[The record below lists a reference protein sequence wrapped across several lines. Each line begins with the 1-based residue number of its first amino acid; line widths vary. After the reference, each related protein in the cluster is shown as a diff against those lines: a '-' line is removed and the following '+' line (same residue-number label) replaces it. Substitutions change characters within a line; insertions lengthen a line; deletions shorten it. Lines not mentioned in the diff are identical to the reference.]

1 MAFAAGVRWRTE
13 ARVEILETLWR
24 VLDATLLTINETTVD
39 IKNII
44 VLVVILVATWAI
56 ARRVRR
62 IFQERAVPDEQ
73 PEAPVQYA
81 VGAMLHYLILIVG
94 WYIGFRTLGFD
105 LNAILVVLGAL
116 GIGIGFGLQSIVNNF
131 VSGLILLAERPI
143 KVGIGDVIE
152 VNGQLGTVEHLG
164 ARSTTLR
171 KFDHT
176 QAVVPNAD
184 LLSSV
189 VINWSL
195 DDRRIR
201 LDFSV
206 HVSYSADTKLVEETL
221 FDIVRGHTAVLEE
234 PEPRVYF
241 RAFDDSALDFWV
253 IAWVADLS
261 ERFQTVSDL
270 HHTVCATF
278 RQKGIDIPFP
288 RRDVR
293 LHTAETGQRP
303 PPDRQLGDSD

>member
-1 MAFAAGVRWRTE
+1 MEAFD
-13 ARVEILETLWR
+13 TLR
-24 VLDATLLTINETTVD
+24 YLLNVTLFSVGTTTVAP
-39 IKNII
+39 KNIV
-44 VLVVILVATWAI
+44 VLLVILGLTWAV
-56 ARRVRR
+56 ARRVRHGYEKLATADD
-62 IFQERAVPDEQ
+62 QPD
-73 PEAPVQYA
+73 APAKYA
-81 VGAMLHYLILIVG
+81 VSAMIHHLIVVIG
-94 WYIGFRTLGFD
+94 AYIGFRTLGFD
-105 LNAILVVLGAL
+105 LDAILVVLGAL

-164 ARSTTLR
+164 ARATTLR

-184 LLSSV
+184 LLSSL

-206 HVSYSADTKLVEETL
+206 HVSYSSDTKLVEETL
-221 FDIVRGHTAVLEE
+221 FDIVHGHLAILAE
-234 PEPRVYF
+234 PEPRVFF
-241 RAFDDSALDFWV
+241 RAFENSALDFWV

-261 ERFQTVSDL
+261 DRFQTVSDL
-270 HHTVCATF
+270 HHIVSETF
-278 RQKGIDIPFP
+278 REKGIEIPYP
-288 RRDVR
+288 QRDVNLR
-293 LHTAETGQRP
+293 SAVGAGGNPHAN
-303 PPDRQLGDSD
+303 

>member
-1 MAFAAGVRWRTE
+1 ME
-13 ARVEILETLWR
+13 ALDTLWR
-24 VLDATLLTINETTVD
+24 VLDVTLFTIDTTNVD
-39 IKNII
+39 IKNIV
-44 VLVVILVATWAI
+44 VLIVILGVTWVV
-56 ARRVRR
+56 ARRVRGA
-62 IFQERAVPDEQ
+62 FQARASEDDQPD
-73 PEAPVQYA
+73 APAKYA
-81 VGAMLHYLILIVG
+81 AGAMVHYLIVIIG
-94 WYIGFRTLGFD
+94 SYIGFRTLGFD
-105 LNAILVVLGAL
+105 LDAVLVVLGAL

-164 ARSTTLR
+164 ARATTLR

-184 LLSSV
+184 LLSSL

-206 HVSYSADTKLVEETL
+206 HVSYASDTKLVEETL
-221 FDIVRGHTAVLEE
+221 FDIVQNHPAILDD
-234 PEPRVYF
+234 PEPRVF
-241 RAFDDSALDFWV
+241 LRTFGDSALDFWV

-261 ERFQTVSDL
+261 DRFQTVSDL

-278 RQKGIDIPFP
+278 QEKGIKVPYP
-288 RRDVR
+288 
-293 LHTAETGQRP
+293 QRTVYV
-303 PPDRQLGDSD
+303 

>member
-1 MAFAAGVRWRTE
+1 M
-13 ARVEILETLWR
+13 ETLDSLWH
-24 VLDATLLTINETTVD
+24 VLNVTLFTINATNVD

-44 VLVVILVATWAI
+44 VLLVILGVTWVVG
-56 ARRVRR
+56 RRVRR
-62 IFQERAVPDEQ
+62 AFQERTSEDDQPD
-73 PEAPVQYA
+73 APAKYA
-81 VGAMLHYLILIVG
+81 AGAMIHYLIVIIG
-94 WYIGFRTLGFD
+94 SYIGFRTVGFD
-105 LNAILVVLGAL
+105 LDAVLVVLGAL

-164 ARSTTLR
+164 ARATTLR

-201 LDFSV
+201 LDFNV
-206 HVSYSADTKLVEETL
+206 HVDYASDTRRVEDTL
-221 FDIVRGHTAVLEE
+221 LDIMHRHPAILED
-234 PEPRVYF
+234 PEPCVFF
-241 RAFDDSALDFWV
+241 RAFGASALDFWV

-261 ERFQTVSDL
+261 DRFQTVSEL
-270 HHTVCATF
+270 HHTVSATF
-278 RQKGIDIPFP
+278 REEGIEIPFP
-288 RRDVR
+288 RRDVHLR
-293 LHTAETGQRP
+293 SEPQATGSIRAE
-303 PPDRQLGDSD
+303 

>member
-1 MAFAAGVRWRTE
+1 M
-13 ARVEILETLWR
+13 ETLDTLWH
-24 VLDATLLTINETTVD
+24 VLNVTLFTINATTVD

-44 VLVVILVATWAI
+44 VLLVILGVTWVV

-62 IFQERAVPDEQ
+62 VFQERTSEDEQ
-73 PEAPVQYA
+73 PDAPAKYA
-81 VGAMLHYLILIVG
+81 AGAMIHYLIVIIG
-94 WYIGFRTLGFD
+94 FYIGFRTVGFD
-105 LNAILVVLGAL
+105 LDAVLVVLGAL

-164 ARSTTLR
+164 ARATTLR

-184 LLSSV
+184 LLSSL

-206 HVSYSADTKLVEETL
+206 HVDYASDTRRVEETL
-221 FDIVRGHTAVLEE
+221 LDIVHRHPAILDD
-234 PEPRVYF
+234 PEPRVFF
-241 RAFDDSALDFWV
+241 RAFGASALDFWV
-253 IAWVADLS
+253 MAWVADLS
-261 ERFQTVSDL
+261 DRFQTVSDL
-270 HHTVCATF
+270 HHTVSATF
-278 RQKGIDIPFP
+278 REEGIEIPYP
-288 RRDVR
+288 
-293 LHTAETGQRP
+293 QRKVYLQTESEADELVP
-303 PPDRQLGDSD
+303 TT

>member
-1 MAFAAGVRWRTE
+1 ME
-13 ARVEILETLWR
+13 
-24 VLDATLLTINETTVD
+24 VLDNLWHVLNVTLFTINTTTVE

-44 VLVVILVATWAI
+44 ILVVILGVTWI
-56 ARRVRR
+56 VARRVRGA
-62 IFQERAVPDEQ
+62 FQDRASEDEQ
-73 PEAPVQYA
+73 PGAPAKYA
-81 VGAMLHYLILIVG
+81 VGAMIHYLIVIIG
-94 WYIGFRTLGFD
+94 SYIGFRTLGFD
-105 LNAILVVLGAL
+105 LDAILVVLGAL

-152 VNGQLGTVEHLG
+152 VNGELGTVEHLG
-164 ARSTTLR
+164 ARATTLR

-184 LLSSV
+184 LLSSL

-206 HVSYSADTKLVEETL
+206 HVAYASDTKLVEETL
-221 FDIVRGHTAVLEE
+221 LDIVHRHPAVLDD
-234 PEPRVYF
+234 PEPQVF
-241 RAFDDSALDFWV
+241 LRAFGASALDFWV

-261 ERFQTVSDL
+261 DRFQTVSDL
-270 HHTVCATF
+270 HHTVAATF
-278 RQKGIDIPFP
+278 REKGIVIPYP
-288 RRDVR
+288 QRDVYLR
-293 LHTAETGQRP
+293 SEPETAGVARAE
-303 PPDRQLGDSD
+303 

>member
-1 MAFAAGVRWRTE
+1 MEAF
-13 ARVEILETLWR
+13 ETLWHF
-24 VLDATLLTINETTVD
+24 LNITLFTVSATTVD
-39 IKNII
+39 INRII
-44 VLVVILVATWAI
+44 VLVFILGVTWAI

-62 IFQERAVPDEQ
+62 IFQERATSDDQPD
-73 PEAPVQYA
+73 APAKYA
-81 VGAMLHYLILIVG
+81 FGAMIHYLIVIVG
-94 WYIGFRTLGFD
+94 SYIGFRTLGFD
-105 LNAILVVLGAL
+105 LDSVLVVLGAL

-164 ARSTTLR
+164 ARATTLR

-184 LLSSV
+184 LLSCLV
-189 VINWSL
+189 TNWSL

-206 HVSYSADTKLVEETL
+206 YVSYASDSKLVETTL
-221 FDIVRGHTAVLEE
+221 LDIVHNHSAILDE
-234 PEPRVYF
+234 PEPRVFF
-241 RAFDDSALDFWV
+241 RSFGESALDFWV
-253 IAWVADLS
+253 MAWVADLS
-261 ERFQTVSDL
+261 DRFQTVSDL

-278 RQKGIDIPFP
+278 QEKGIEIPFP
-288 RRDVR
+288 QRDVNLR
-293 LHTAETGQRP
+293 STTVKDEASGAT
-303 PPDRQLGDSD
+303 

>member
-1 MAFAAGVRWRTE
+1 ME
-13 ARVEILETLWR
+13 ALDTLWR
-24 VLDATLLTINETTVD
+24 VLDVTLFTIDTTNVD
-39 IKNII
+39 IKNIV
-44 VLVVILVATWAI
+44 VLIVILGVTWVV
-56 ARRVRR
+56 ARRVRGA
-62 IFQERAVPDEQ
+62 FQARASEDDQPD
-73 PEAPVQYA
+73 APAKYA
-81 VGAMLHYLILIVG
+81 AGAMVHYLIVIIG
-94 WYIGFRTLGFD
+94 SYIGFRTLGFD
-105 LNAILVVLGAL
+105 LDAVLVVLGAL

-164 ARSTTLR
+164 ARATTLR

-184 LLSSV
+184 LLSSL

-206 HVSYSADTKLVEETL
+206 HVSYASDTKLVEETL
-221 FDIVRGHTAVLEE
+221 FDIVQNHPAILDD
-234 PEPRVYF
+234 PEPRVF
-241 RAFDDSALDFWV
+241 LRTFGDSALDFWV

-261 ERFQTVSDL
+261 DRFQTVSDL

-278 RQKGIDIPFP
+278 QEKGIKVPYP
-288 RRDVR
+288 QRTVYVR
-293 LHTAETGQRP
+293 SENDAEVPARTT
-303 PPDRQLGDSD
+303 